1 MYRLLIVSFIFIF
14 SPLSVYAQGSNAFL
28 GYSYLNADGFSNR
41 NHFNGWNASLEG
53 KMFPFI
59 GIVADLSGHYG
70 HETLGLGC
78 GSSCSGFTATSK
90 QYNFVFG
97 PRISVGV
104 GKFVPFAHY
113 LLGASHITTSGN
125 SASASDTSFSQAVG
139 GGVDIKALPII
150 GWRFQGDYLQTR
162 FFDLTQNDFRFSTG
176 IVLHF

>member
-1 MYRLLIVSFIFIF
+1 ML
-14 SPLSVYAQGSNAFL
+14 
-28 GYSYLNADGFSNR
+28 
-41 NHFNGWNASLEG
+41 
-53 KMFPFI
+53 PFI
-59 GIVADLSGHYG
+59 GIVADLGGHYG

-90 QYNFVFG
+90 QYNFLSG

-113 LLGASHITTSGN
+113 LLGASDITASGN
-125 SASASDTSFSQAVG
+125 LASASDTSFSQAVG

-150 GWRFQGDYLQTR
+150 GWRFQRDCLQTR
-162 FFDLTQNDFRFSTG
+162 YFSLAQNDFRFSTG